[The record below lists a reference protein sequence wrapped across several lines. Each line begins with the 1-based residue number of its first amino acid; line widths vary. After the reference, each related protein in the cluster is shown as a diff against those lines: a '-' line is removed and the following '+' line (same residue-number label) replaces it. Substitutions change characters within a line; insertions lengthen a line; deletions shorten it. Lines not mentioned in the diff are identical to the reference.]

1 MSRDDLEQH
10 FKWMN
15 QRRQTEAE
23 DGEATF
29 RVSREEILRQFDVLA
44 EAPPRSAVLSKPG
57 RKADF
62 IEIEEIEA
70 LEQHALKAIE
80 DGLLIEGV
88 GEQPN
93 LECERMLHRR
103 IAGGRYHLQELIGR
117 GGMGAVFRA
126 TQTAMD
132 RSVALK
138 LIVPNS
144 PVSAKRFEREAK
156 IVSQLRH
163 PNTVTVF
170 DYGVLDSSTGIVF
183 LAMEFLEGKS
193 LSTLI
198 REEAPLP
205 FHRVVNIAIQICRSL
220 NEAHER
226 GVIHRDI
233 KPDNV
238 FLTQVDGDDDFVKVL
253 DFGVAKAF
261 GDEFDVNLTEDGR
274 AVGTPRY
281 MPPEQILGKAVDA
294 RSDIYSLGCI
304 LYEML
309 SGGPPFAHPSRTG
322 VMLAHVQDSVPPLS
336 GNLPKQAR
344 ANIPSSLEAI
354 VLHALEKDP
363 DARPMSVRDLRDMLE
378 RVGSTLPVQDPSTD
392 LGDGSDLERAPISSE
407 FLDVSFATEDGTAP
421 IQRNIVTSDS
431 EDVLAEPA
439 YLALPEI
446 FEIAD
451 ANPISNPNPNPNQH
465 AVPDSEIET
474 LTNPERSELPSSS
487 SRKPLVAILI
497 MLILIACLALAM
509 LFVR

>member
-1 MSRDDLEQH
+1 MDDETKTKGGIPQAERTFRMSRGDLEQH

-15 QRRQTEAE
+15 HKRQAEAE

-29 RVSREEILRQFDVLA
+29 RVSREEILRQFEALA
-44 EAPPRSAVLSKPG
+44 EAPPSSAILSKPS
-57 RKADF
+57 RKIEF

-70 LEQHALKAIE
+70 LEQSAVEMIEEGLAIE
-80 DGLLIEGV
+80 GPGP
-88 GEQPN
+88 QSN
-93 LECERMLHRR
+93 LQCEKMLHRR

-170 DYGVLDSSTGIVF
+170 DYGVLDSDTGIVF
-183 LAMEFLEGKS
+183 LAMEFLDGKP
-193 LSTLI
+193 LSKLI
-198 REEAPLP
+198 RDEAPLP
-205 FHRVVNIAIQICRSL
+205 VHRIINIAVQICRSL

-233 KPDNV
+233 KPDNI
-238 FLTQVDGDDDFVKVL
+238 FLTEVDGDRDFVKVL

-281 MPPEQILGKAVDA
+281 MPPEQILGRPVDA

-309 SGGPPFAHPSRTG
+309 SGGPPFAHPSRTA
-322 VMLAHVQDSVPPLS
+322 VMLAHVQETVPPFS
-336 GNLPKQAR
+336 GNPLTQAK
-344 ANIPSSLEAI
+344 APSALEKI

-363 DARPMSVRDLRDMLE
+363 EDRPRSTREMREMLE
-378 RVGSTLPVQDPSTD
+378 KVAAGLDAPRAESQSEHPTLTGGPISSDFLAVHTTEDRTQDD
-392 LGDGSDLERAPISSE
+392 ILAPISARNE
-407 FLDVSFATEDGTAP
+407 FARSATAQAVNEAP
-421 IQRNIVTSDS
+421 QEIV
-431 EDVLAEPA
+431 EM
-439 YLALPEI
+439 
-446 FEIAD
+446 
-451 ANPISNPNPNPNQH
+451 
-465 AVPDSEIET
+465 
-474 LTNPERSELPSSS
+474 PSSGENLAPVHEQTPS
-487 SRKPLVAILI
+487 PKPKNRTLVMAIVAVMVLIAILAST
-497 MLILIACLALAM
+497 MFLT
-509 LFVR
+509 